1 MIQDSKTILRRRLER
16 IREPAKFSTL
26 FETYS
31 KRPPLSI
38 KKGNIIF
45 YEGDQP
51 DRLYFIKE
59 GYVKMYHAS
68 EEGRDAIIYLY
79 GPGSLLGVRAL
90 TSQDQALKH
99 NAEAITDVK
108 IITVTRKDYLGM
120 IVDNPEFLIDL
131 LHIFIDR
138 LNYTERKLEGF
149 ILADAV
155 ARVSS
160 FLSDCAARFGKKQG
174 KKVILPL
181 PLTHQL
187 ISEFVGSFRETVTNA
202 LSRLEKDKIIKLER
216 GKVTI
221 LDLRKLNKYA
231 LPSKIK

>member
-1 MIQDSKTILRRRLER
+1 MIQDSKIILQRRLER
-16 IREPAKFSTL
+16 IWEPAKFSIL
-26 FETYS
+26 FENST

-59 GYVKMYHAS
+59 GYVKMYHSAK
-68 EEGRDAIIYLY
+68 EGRDAIIYLY

-90 TSQDQALKH
+90 TSQDHALRH

-108 IITVTRKDYLGM
+108 IITITRKDYLDM
-120 IVDNPEFLIDL
+120 IVDHPEFLVDL

-149 ILADAV
+149 ILADAL

-160 FLSDCAARFGKKQG
+160 FLSDCAARFGKNQG

-202 LSRLEKDKIIKLER
+202 LNRLEKDRIIRLER

-221 LDLRKLNKYA
+221 LDLKKLNKYA
-231 LPSKIK
+231 QPSKTK